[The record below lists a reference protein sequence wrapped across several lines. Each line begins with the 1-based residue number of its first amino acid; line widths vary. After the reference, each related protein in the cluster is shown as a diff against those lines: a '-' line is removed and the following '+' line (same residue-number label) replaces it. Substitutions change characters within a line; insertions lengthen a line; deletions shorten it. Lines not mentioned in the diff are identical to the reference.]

1 MRDVLETLPEEKYP
15 DDCLGKFTGCTVEKD
30 GKYYLFYT
38 MRDRYRSE
46 KIGLAISED
55 LENFVEYKNNPVL
68 TPDEDLF
75 VVRAKREK
83 TDCRDMNIVYDEENE
98 IYYGYFAAMANVK
111 NRGEIEVIGVAESFD
126 LINWNN

>member
-1 MRDVLETLPEEKYP
+1 
-15 DDCLGKFTGCTVEKD
+15 
-30 GKYYLFYT
+30 